1 MKWSPISGLI
11 IWAKGLNSLYWK
23 LIRKFQT
30 TESFIFG
37 VFGNLALAF
46 LIVVQGAINSQIVC
60 HQNALPT
67 DPEFT
72 DYRFIEDFVSQ
83 YCWNGGKI
91 GGVEGVRFWF
101 VSWCLI
107 LLIENENGT
116 CDGEVRF
123 FKCSKVETTVRD
135 NTGLFK
141 TSKLWSKVPYTAQKF

>member
-23 LIRKFQT
+23 LSRKFQT

-46 LIVVQGAINSQIVC
+46 LIVIQGAINSQIVC

-101 VSWCLI
+101 VHWY
-107 LLIENENGT
+107 IEIRPPPSGIEI
-116 CDGEVRF
+116 RPSSSPKISPF
-123 FKCSKVETTVRD
+123 FKFPPYYDRNGQFSM
-135 NTGLFK
+135 FFFA
-141 TSKLWSKVPYTAQKF
+141 KL